1 MSIHFQS
8 KKCADTIFLYSYANA
23 DLNQTG
29 APQED
34 EFDRAKE
41 QQDLVLEELVPKMN
55 KDATKLVDVYNLAE
69 IIDLDTLES
78 LNEEAINVLKSSPEV
93 LP

>member
-1 MSIHFQS
+1 ML
-8 KKCADTIFLYSYANA
+8 TIFFSSVNV

-41 QQDLVLEELVPKMN
+41 QQDLVLEEMVPKMN
-55 KDATKLVDVYNLAE
+55 KDATKLVDVYNLTE
-69 IIDLDTLES
+69 LIDLDTLES
-78 LNEEAINVLKSSPEV
+78 LNDEAINVLKSSPEV